1 MIFNNGL
8 QRTMGDELAFQSA
21 PFGPDNALG
30 TSAPAMAPA
39 PSYAEYEGSAV
50 NPYSAVAMIKAAQAA
65 AGQKYAQYDTGGGGG
80 GAPAPTR
87 KTATRTQ
94 TATQPAAGLSREVMI
109 GGGVVG
115 VLLLAGLAYYFT
127 R

>member
-1 MIFNNGL
+1 
-8 QRTMGDELAFQSA
+8 
-21 PFGPDNALG
+21 
-30 TSAPAMAPA
+30 
-39 PSYAEYEGSAV
+39 
-50 NPYSAVAMIKAAQAA
+50 MIKAAQAA

-87 KTATRTQ
+87 KTATQRTQ
-94 TATQPAAGLSREVMI
+94 NATQPAAGLSREVMI

-115 VLLLAGLAYYFT
+115 VLLLGGLAYYLT